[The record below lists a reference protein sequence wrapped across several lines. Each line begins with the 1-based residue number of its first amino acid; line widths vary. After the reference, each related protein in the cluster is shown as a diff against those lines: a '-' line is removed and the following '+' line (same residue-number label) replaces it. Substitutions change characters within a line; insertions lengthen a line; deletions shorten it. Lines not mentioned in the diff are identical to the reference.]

1 MLAKKKR
8 RRWSKLVMTQP
19 QAGKIINKL
28 RIFSIFNQQTKQ
40 PSTLKKTNS
49 NFIRKLRDNVSKP
62 KIFAI

>member
-1 MLAKKKR
+1 
-8 RRWSKLVMTQP
+8 MTQP

-49 NFIRKLRDNVSKP
+49 NFSRKLRDNVSKP